1 MHILDVITYTY
12 GLKPFGIEKILQFYD
27 IIKQMKWE
35 SWKLSTEI
43 TMLVLFGTFHGL
55 ILHYEN
61 FNWKKQK
68 ITQNNECVF

>member
-35 SWKLSTEI
+35 S
-43 TMLVLFGTFHGL
+43 
-55 ILHYEN
+55 
-61 FNWKKQK
+61 
-68 ITQNNECVF
+68 